1 MENFL
6 ATLLL
11 LFFGMGLRRFSLVP
25 GNAAHTLNLFVIYIS
40 LPALILLKVPQ
51 LSPSADLLIPF
62 LMPWLMLAVS
72 ALLVLAAGR
81 LFRFSRE
88 ILGALL
94 LVVPLGNTSFLGI
107 PMVSAFFGADG
118 IPYAVLYDQLGSFL
132 ALASY
137 GSMILAVYGSG
148 KRQTVGGMVKKV
160 IAFPAFIALV
170 AAVLLRPVA
179 WPQPVSAMLQLTAA
193 SLVPV
198 VMVAVGLQLKLKLQQ
213 GSLLPFGVGLCLKL
227 AAAPLAA
234 LLFCS
239 IFDWQ
244 GFAAKVSVFEAGM
257 PPMVTAA
264 AMASLAGLAPEFTA
278 AMVGYGILFSFA
290 TLPVLFQFL

>member
-11 LFFGMGLRRFSLVP
+11 LLFGMGLRRFRLIP
-25 GNAAHTLNLFVIYIS
+25 DNAAQTLNLFVIYIS
-40 LPALILLKVPQ
+40 LPALVLLKVPE
-51 LSPSADLLIPF
+51 LTPSVDLLVPF

-72 ALLVLAAGR
+72 AALVLALGR
-81 LFRFSRE
+81 LLTLRQE
-88 ILGALL
+88 IIGALL

-107 PMVSAFFGADG
+107 PMVEAFFGSAG

-137 GSMILAVYGSG
+137 GSMILAIYGSG
-148 KRQTVGGMVKKV
+148 VRPSLGGIVKKV
-160 IAFPAFIALV
+160 LCFPAFIALV
-170 AAVLLRPVA
+170 AAIVLRPVA
-179 WPQPVSAMLQLTAA
+179 WPEAVAAMLRIVAA

-198 VMVAVGLQLKLKLQQ
+198 VMVAVGLQLRLRMEKEHLKPFVAGLVLKLVVA
-213 GSLLPFGVGLCLKL
+213 PGL
-227 AAAPLAA
+227 A
-234 LLFCS
+234 LLTCVLFS
-239 IFDWQ
+239 WSSLP
-244 GFAAKVSVFEAGM
+244 AKVAVFEAGM

-264 AMASLAGLAPEFTA
+264 ALASLAGLAPEFTA
-278 AMVGYGILFSFA
+278 AMVGYGILFSFT